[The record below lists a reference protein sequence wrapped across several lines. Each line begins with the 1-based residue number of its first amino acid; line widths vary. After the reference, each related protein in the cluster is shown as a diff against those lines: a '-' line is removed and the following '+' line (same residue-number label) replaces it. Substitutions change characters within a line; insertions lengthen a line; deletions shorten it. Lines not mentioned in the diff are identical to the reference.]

1 MPLRNLSLVTV
12 EPVAMLAQPPAQQNR
27 TCADAK
33 SSPARGAT
41 RPARGDELL
50 AAAGTIP
57 AHTTSGGGSQGGPLK
72 NKNRS

>member
-1 MPLRNLSLVTV
+1 MTISEPPLVTV
-12 EPVAMLAQPPAQQNR
+12 GSAVKLLHSPAQSNR

-57 AHTTSGGGSQGGPLK
+57 AHTTSGGGLDRAAP
-72 NKNRS
+72 